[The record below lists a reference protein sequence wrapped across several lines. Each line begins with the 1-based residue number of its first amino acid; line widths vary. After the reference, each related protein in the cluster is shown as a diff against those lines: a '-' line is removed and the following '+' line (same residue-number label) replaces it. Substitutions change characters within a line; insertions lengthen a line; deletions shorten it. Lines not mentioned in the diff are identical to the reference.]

1 MYVWTAINVD
11 GQLEEIKKKARYI
24 EKEIGFENSAF
35 DLPSHISLKISFP
48 VDVAAE
54 ARVIETI
61 LAYYKT
67 LKPFSVDVKGIEVEG
82 TIVWIRI
89 KENAILNRIHNDLD
103 RILFEKHGITPHPF
117 DLDFKFHSTLFLD
130 PSKEKIATAY
140 NKIKKIEIPSS
151 LRANQLIIGASP
163 SGEIGTYSVI
173 RTVALLEN

>member
-1 MYVWTAINVD
+1 MHLWTAINID
-11 GQLEEIKKKARYI
+11 GQLEEVKKKARCI
-24 EKEIGFENSAF
+24 EQEIGFKSSAF

-48 VDVAAE
+48 VDSNAE

-89 KENAILNRIHNDLD
+89 KENAILDSIHKELD
-103 RILFEKHGITPHPF
+103 RILSEKHGITPHPF

-130 PSKEKIATAY
+130 PDKEKIATAY

-151 LRANQLIIGASP
+151 LRAGELIIGASP